1 MKGIY
6 IHIPFC
12 SKKCI
17 YCDFT
22 VFDTNNRFLEELF
35 KEYTDL
41 VCVEIDLRF
50 QEILNNKDFKTLYI
64 GGGTPSFI
72 GVENLLRILDKI
84 FLYVPFSR
92 FEEITIEANPED
104 VSLDFVKRIKEMGIS
119 RVSLGI
125 QSMSEKALEKLSRRN
140 TPQINRTAL
149 ENLAKVGFDNINVD
163 LIFDIPQVPLEDV
176 INSLDVVL
184 QYDVV
189 KHVSAYGLTVEEFTP
204 LKLFVDRGIIK
215 YDSSFEEQFI
225 AIHEYLT
232 SRGFRHYE
240 ISNYAIP
247 GYESKHNLLYW
258 RRQEYLGIGVSACG
272 FVRREDSLEKRY
284 QNVLSINT
292 YRDMLFRGELPVR
305 YEEFL
310 TRNEAFDELVMLGLR
325 TSEGIDLDQVRTFVD
340 DERYNIFLAK
350 ANNFISQ
357 GFLELYDRKL
367 IPTLKGWIIH
377 NSLVF
382 ELTS

>member
-1 MKGIY
+1 VKGIY

-41 VCVEIDLRF
+41 ACVEIDLRF

-84 FLYVPFSR
+84 FLYVPFSQ

-140 TPQINRTAL
+140 TPQINRIAL

-163 LIFDIPQVPLEDV
+163 LIFDVPQVPLEDV

-215 YDSSFEEQFI
+215 CDSSFEEQFI

-340 DERYNIFLAK
+340 DEKYNIFLAK

-357 GFLELYDRKL
+357 GFLELYDGKL

>member
-1 MKGIY
+1 VKGIY

-84 FLYVPFSR
+84 FLYVPFSQ

-104 VSLDFVKRIKEMGIS
+104 VSLDFVKRIREIGIS

-140 TPQINRTAL
+140 TPQVNRTAL

-163 LIFDIPQVPLEDV
+163 LIFDIPQVPLENV
-176 INSLDVVL
+176 ISSLDVVL

-284 QNVLSINT
+284 QNVLSIKT

-325 TSEGIDLDQVRTFVD
+325 TSEGIDLDQVRSFVD

-357 GFLELYDRKL
+357 GFFELCDRRL

-377 NSLVF
+377 NFLVL

>member
-35 KEYTDL
+35 KEYTYL

-84 FLYVPFSR
+84 FLYVPFSQ

-104 VSLDFVKRIKEMGIS
+104 ISLDFVKRIKEMGIS
-119 RVSLGI
+119 RISLGI

-176 INSLDVVL
+176 ISSLDVVL

-272 FVRREDSLEKRY
+272 FVRREDSSEKRY

-325 TSEGIDLDQVRTFVD
+325 TSEGIDLDQVRSFVD

-357 GFLELYDRKL
+357 RFLELCDRKL

>member
-1 MKGIY
+1 VKGIY

-84 FLYVPFSR
+84 FLYVPFSQ

-104 VSLDFVKRIKEMGIS
+104 ISLDFVKRIKEMGIS
-119 RVSLGI
+119 RISLGI

-140 TPQINRTAL
+140 TPQVNRTAL

-184 QYDVV
+184 EYDVV

-204 LKLFVDRGIIK
+204 LKLFVDREIIK

-225 AIHEYLT
+225 AIHDYLT

-325 TSEGIDLDQVRTFVD
+325 TSEGIDLNQVRTFVD

-357 GFLELYDRKL
+357 GFLELYDREL

>member
-1 MKGIY
+1 VKGIY

-84 FLYVPFSR
+84 FLYVPFSQ

-119 RVSLGI
+119 RISLGI

-204 LKLFVDRGIIK
+204 LKLFVDRGIIE
-215 YDSSFEEQFI
+215 YDSYFEEQFV

-284 QNVLSINT
+284 QNVLSINA

-310 TRNEAFDELVMLGLR
+310 TRNEAFDEMVMLGLR

>member
-1 MKGIY
+1 VKGIY

-22 VFDTNNRFLEELF
+22 VFDTNNRFLEKLF
-35 KEYTDL
+35 REYTDL

-84 FLYVPFSR
+84 FLYVPFSQ

-104 VSLDFVKRIKEMGIS
+104 ISLDFVKRIKEMGIS

-125 QSMSEKALEKLSRRN
+125 QSMSEKALEKLSRIN

-163 LIFDIPQVPLEDV
+163 LIFDVPQVPLEDV
-176 INSLDVVL
+176 ISSLDVVL

-272 FVRREDSLEKRY
+272 FVRREDSSEKRY

-325 TSEGIDLDQVRTFVD
+325 TSEGIDLDQVRSFVD

>member
-1 MKGIY
+1 VKGIY

-104 VSLDFVKRIKEMGIS
+104 VSLDFVKRIKDMGIS

-125 QSMSEKALEKLSRRN
+125 QSMSEKSLEKLSRRN

-184 QYDVV
+184 EYDVV

-215 YDSSFEEQFI
+215 YDSYFEEQFI
-225 AIHEYLT
+225 AIHDYLT

-292 YRDMLFRGELPVR
+292 YRDMLFGGELPVR

-325 TSEGIDLDQVRTFVD
+325 TSEGIDLDQVRSFVD

-357 GFLELYDRKL
+357 GFLELCDRKL

>member
-84 FLYVPFSR
+84 FLYVPFSQ

-149 ENLAKVGFDNINVD
+149 ENLANVGFDNINVD
-163 LIFDIPQVPLEDV
+163 LIFDVPQVPLEDV

-184 QYDVV
+184 QYNVV

-215 YDSSFEEQFI
+215 YGSSFEEQFI

-272 FVRREDSLEKRY
+272 FVRRGDSSEKRY
-284 QNVLSINT
+284 QNVLSINA

-325 TSEGIDLDQVRTFVD
+325 TSEGIDLEQVRTFVD

-357 GFLELYDRKL
+357 GFLELCDRKL

>member
-1 MKGIY
+1 VKGIY

-72 GVENLLRILDKI
+72 GVENLLRIFDKI
-84 FLYVPFSR
+84 FLYVPFSQ

-104 VSLDFVKRIKEMGIS
+104 VSLDFVKRIKEMSIS

-140 TPQINRTAL
+140 TPQINRNAL

-176 INSLDVVL
+176 INSIDVVL

-215 YDSSFEEQFI
+215 YDSYFEEQFI

-325 TSEGIDLDQVRTFVD
+325 TSEGIDLDQVRSFVD

-357 GFLELYDRKL
+357 GFLELCDRKL